1 VGERRLPLGGSKQR
15 AVLALLLLHANEVV
29 TVERLIDGLWGEE
42 PPPSAR
48 HSLEGYVSRLRGA
61 IGDCGATIVRRGPGY
76 ALLLGGARLDA
87 DSFRQLADAGNEA
100 AAGGDHE
107 RAAEARRRALAL
119 WRGQALV
126 DVSLG
131 GSPAAAVEHL
141 EELRLG
147 VLERRID
154 SDLELGRHEDL
165 VAELQAL
172 VEEHPFRQRF
182 VAQLMLA
189 LHRCERSVEALELY
203 DQTRRRL
210 DEELGLRPSEALRRL
225 SGDIVRQE
233 PELAPAAVVAVPPA
247 RPPLRSRRRALAAAT
262 LAAAGV
268 VAALLL
274 GLLGVSSEPAAA
286 GVGRVA
292 LLLPRLP
299 EAGREDTFV
308 NPFVDGLTRA
318 AREWDLD
325 VELLAADEND
335 ASSPSRQE
343 AVERLRSGGFGL
355 ILVATFPLGETV
367 APLVS
372 ELPASRFVFFEAA
385 LEPLGI
391 SGAGNATAIAFAG
404 EEASYLAG
412 YLAGL
417 VKASREPRLATGP
430 TISVIGAVPDFPFT
444 EAMIEAFIR
453 GARKTFPEVKVLR
466 DYSGDFVDRTRCEA
480 IANRQI
486 DAGSDVVFAVAG
498 TCSLGALAAAG
509 LRGVWAVGVDA
520 DRSELGDH
528 VLASAVKRFDRAVV
542 LTVRW
547 AAHGTLRGG
556 RDLTLGLEQ
565 DAVGLTGISPRI
577 PASIRQAVALEAASL
592 ARGG

>member
-1 VGERRLPLGGSKQR
+1 VGERSLPLGGSKQR

-29 TVERLIDGLWGEE
+29 TVERLIEALWGEE

-61 IGDCGATIVRRGPGY
+61 LGAGDATIVRRGPGY
-76 ALLLGGARLDA
+76 ALELGDPRLDA
-87 DSFRQLADAGNEA
+87 DSFRQLADAGDEA
-100 AAGGDHE
+100 AARGEHE
-107 RAAEARRRALAL
+107 RAAEARRRALLL
-119 WRGQALV
+119 WRGRALV
-126 DVSLG
+126 DVGLEG
-131 GSPAAAVEHL
+131 AAAATVEHL

-203 DQTRRRL
+203 DRTRRRL
-210 DEELGLRPSEALRRL
+210 DEQLGLRPSEALRRL
-225 SGDIVRQE
+225 SGSIVRQE
-233 PELAPAAVVAVPPA
+233 PELAHAAGVPVPPGRA
-247 RPPLRSRRRALAAAT
+247 QRSRRRTLVAAT

-299 EAGREDTFV
+299 EAGREDAYV
-308 NPFVDGLTRA
+308 NPFVDGLARA

-325 VELLAADEND
+325 VELLAADEYD
-335 ASSPSRQE
+335 PSSHSREQ
-343 AVERLRSGGFGL
+343 AAERLRSGGFGL
-355 ILVATFPLGETV
+355 ILVAGFPLGETA
-367 APLVS
+367 APLVR
-372 ELPASRFVFFEAA
+372 ELPGTRFVFFEAA
-385 LEPLGI
+385 LEPLGL
-391 SGAGNATAIAFAG
+391 SGVPNATAIGFAS
-404 EEASYLAG
+404 EPAPYLAG

-417 VKASREPRLATGP
+417 VKASQEPRLATGQ
-430 TISVIGAVPDFPFT
+430 TISVIGADRNYPVT

-453 GARKTFPEVKVLR
+453 GARKTFPEVEVLR
-466 DYSGDFVDRTRCEA
+466 EYSNDFVDRRRCQA

-486 DAGSDVVFAVAG
+486 DAGSDVVFPVAG

-509 LRGVWAVGVDA
+509 LRGVWAIGVDG

-528 VLASAVKRFDRAVV
+528 ILASAVKRFDRAVG
-542 LTVRW
+542 LAVRW
-547 AAHGTLRGG
+547 AAHGTFPGG
-556 RDLTLGLEQ
+556 RDLILGLEQ
-565 DAVGLTGISPRI
+565 DAVGLTGISPRV
-577 PASIRQAVALEAASL
+577 PASIRQAVALEAASV